1 MEDPPEGCEN
11 ELKPVKLEPN
21 LELEEPRRKTRSCNA
36 CGKLRKDLGRHL
48 ESHGYDNCLECLL
61 HFPDKKSLDD
71 HLVFVHQV
79 SPECHH
85 CGVCDVSFS
94 SVGILAIHNAK
105 HTGRFEC
112 PLCNFVVKGR
122 YSLINH
128 IKRHE
133 GKFRVSCD
141 LCGQGFFSKTSLSS
155 HLEMHEGIPKY
166 QCEYCKKRF
175 TVKRYLDVHKGYNHK
190 KELYGV
196 EEKFQCE
203 VCGRPFSFEKS
214 LVRHLSVI
222 HKVGEDRTV
231 DCPVCKK
238 RIANNHNLKKHMRTH
253 TGEKRFCCDLC
264 GKVFS
269 EKKYLLK
276 HQVIHEREKEHKHQR
291 LELMQKSECFDD
303 DDVVLVEWD
312 EEDDII
318 LF

>member
-1 MEDPPEGCEN
+1 MLLCIKIYYFKAVWCLCEFPSVSSGAVLKQIFTFRPEKCEEILIEIVEDPPEGCEN

-175 TVKRYLDVHKGYNHK
+175 TVKR
-190 KELYGV
+190 
-196 EEKFQCE
+196 
-203 VCGRPFSFEKS
+203 
-214 LVRHLSVI
+214 
-222 HKVGEDRTV
+222 
-231 DCPVCKK
+231 
-238 RIANNHNLKKHMRTH
+238 
-253 TGEKRFCCDLC
+253 
-264 GKVFS
+264 
-269 EKKYLLK
+269 
-276 HQVIHEREKEHKHQR
+276 
-291 LELMQKSECFDD
+291 
-303 DDVVLVEWD
+303 
-312 EEDDII
+312 
-318 LF
+318 